1 MRYLCILAW
10 YLLIRVCTFNY
21 VKMNVHMKNI
31 QIINKLNFKTM
42 KKGLLT
48 LLAASL
54 VFVGCQNYDDQ
65 FDDLNAQIS
74 ALKSQVD
81 GLASLSGQVAS
92 LSGTISG
99 LQAGVAAAQAASEA
113 ASAAAS
119 AASTAA
125 SAAGTEAASATS
137 AANAATAAANAID
150 FSSLSAGLATLQA
163 EVDDIQASLAT
174 AVTPAQIT
182 ALETKL
188 AAVQTDVTELL
199 EGSGVYTQTLQITN
213 QALLAAADALGNG
226 INVISGGLNVAVT
239 SDMNMTTLQNVIN
252 RIYNVTGNVT
262 YTNALTTTQTAV
274 TFDKLTSA
282 ADIQIEQKGAYSFA
296 TLVSASDIWLGDDNS
311 DDVSSVNLAALT
323 TVDNINTGESDAVS
337 TADGIVFDQATS
349 IDLGAMTF
357 YAGGDLTLTTKT
369 GGTLDIASL
378 TDTNA
383 AGTLNPFT
391 LTVTGPASLTLTKL
405 KGDDRGTDEGAV
417 SVSKV
422 ATFSITGFGGDITV
436 GAKVNNATINDA
448 TSDLTISAAVDLES
462 LTVEGV
468 GPYGKY
474 VDNTASATTKSTT
487 YTYASAFP
495 SLTVSESA
503 DDLTSVT
510 LTGQFNAVNMTDQSN
525 LSSVTA
531 NAKMESLTLST
542 LPDLATT
549 ALTGSTINSVTV
561 SGTGLTTASLD
572 YGMKNTAASTAVK
585 YGSLSVT
592 DNLDMTSLTSTVDDV
607 ATLTITGNDKLT
619 SISFANLNSIGTGAT
634 AAAAN
639 IYDNDLTAVKSTD
652 TYDTAVADAATKAH
666 TTADTGS
673 YDNGTSGMGGLQT
686 YLDAI
691 VTAGT
696 TATNAVFFDAVTTEV
711 VGAEDSAND
720 TTTTPGDASTL
731 NSASWSDTAMATS
744 AEDATQHFAVL
755 YLRASSADE
764 ETTYSAQ
771 VVGNEVE
778 TYSMQT
784 NRNANTLLDTDLGSV
799 EGFAIGY
806 ATGLTAIA
814 VDGASDTD
822 AANGSTVQTID
833 DLVTYLNNETN
844 TITSALGTTVEASRA
859 GGEETY
865 YTVNYL
871 TISGTAGQVAT
882 ASSAGRLVA
891 TFGSNETATTQ
902 VLSWNFTSAPNE
914 SAIASALVSLIDGT
928 NLYNATSIVTA
939 DSRANRFVVT
949 RNISQTGYGTIDYSP
964 LAVDPP
970 AITFV
975 LNGANATEAA
985 GNISTTVQ
993 LASNGFTSTFGTYSA
1008 YRDNAAAV
1016 RNLNSTGTT
1025 KAGSNVVD
1033 LYVSKSLKKGIT
1045 VRLKNTGT
1053 VAFSSNVSLIFS
1065 GGISNTAIAAIGDAS
1080 AANTVAAAGL
1090 LVDGSNIIS
1099 STLNSATNTTANTS
1113 TVYWV
1118 AGYGD
1123 ISDGNPS
1130 TSDPTTEAVTCDR
1143 TSWLG

>member
-1 MRYLCILAW
+1 MRHLCILAW

-99 LQAGVAAAQAASEA
+99 LQAGVAAAQAASDA
-113 ASAAAS
+113 ATAAAN
-119 AASTAA
+119 
-125 SAAGTEAASATS
+125 G
-137 AANAATAAANAID
+137 ATAAANAID

-199 EGSGVYTQTLQITN
+199 EGSGVYTTTLQITN

-252 RIYNVTGNVT
+252 RVYNVTGNVT

-282 ADIQIEQKGAYSFA
+282 ADIQVEQKGAYSFA
-296 TLVSASDIWLGDDNS
+296 TLTSASDIWLGDDNS
-311 DDVSSVNLAALT
+311 DDVSSVNLGALT

-357 YAGGDLTLTTKT
+357 YTGGDLTFTTKT

-378 TDTNA
+378 TDTNS

-391 LTVTGPASLTLTKL
+391 LTVTGPASLSLTKL
-405 KGDDRGTDEGAV
+405 KGDDKGTDEGAV

-422 ATFSITGFGGDITV
+422 ATFSIDGFGGDVTV
-436 GAKVNNATINDA
+436 GAKVNNATIKDA
-448 TSDLTISAAVDLES
+448 TADLTISAAVDLET

-468 GPYGKY
+468 GPFGKY
-474 VDNTASATTKSTT
+474 VDNSASATTKSTT

-495 SLTVSESA
+495 SLTVSGSA

-510 LTGQFNAVNMTDQSN
+510 LTGQFNVVNLTGQAN
-525 LSSVTA
+525 LATVTA
-531 NAKMESLTLST
+531 NAKMETLTLST

-549 ALTGSTINSVTV
+549 ALTGSTINAVTV
-561 SGTGLTTASLD
+561 TATGLTTGSLD

-607 ATLTITGNDKLT
+607 ATLTVTGNDKLT

-652 TYDTAVADAATKAH
+652 TYDTAVAAAATKAH
-666 TTADTGS
+666 TTSDTGS

-720 TTTTPGDASTL
+720 TTTTPGDATTL
-731 NSASWSDTAMATS
+731 NTASWSDTAMATS

-755 YLRASSADE
+755 YLRASSADST
-764 ETTYSAQ
+764 TTYAGQ
-771 VVGNEVE
+771 VVDNQAIS
-778 TYSMQT
+778 YSFQT
-784 NRNANTLLDTDLGSV
+784 NRNGTTLVDTDLGTN
-799 EGFAIGY
+799 EGFTLTY
-806 ATGLTAIA
+806 ATGLTINAR
-814 VDGASDTD
+814 DGQSYTS
-822 AANGSTVQTID
+822 AANGSTIETID
-833 DLVTYLNNETN
+833 DIKAYLNGQT
-844 TITSALGTTVEASRA
+844 TTAAAGTSVTASRE
-859 GGEETY
+859 GGEQTY
-865 YTVNYL
+865 FTVNYL
-871 TISGTAGQVAT
+871 TISGSAGAVAT
-882 ASSAGRLVA
+882 AGAGGQVNA
-891 TFGSNETATTQ
+891 TFGSN
-902 VLSWNFTSAPNE
+902 LSDGAITLSHTFGAAFTEADL
-914 SAIASALVSLIDGT
+914 ASALMADIDAS
-928 NLYNATSIVTA
+928 NLWNAASVTTA
-939 DSRANRFVVT
+939 DGRANRFVVT
-949 RNISQTGYGTIDYSP
+949 ANISQTGYGTVDKSP
-964 LAVDPP
+964 LAPNPP
-970 AITFV
+970 SLTILAYD
-975 LNGANATEAA
+975 NG
-985 GNISTTVQ
+985 STTVQ
-993 LASNGFTSTFGTYSA
+993 WSPSSFVGAGKTFGSTYSA
-1008 YRDNAAAV
+1008 MDMNADAI
-1016 RNLNSTGTT
+1016 RNLN
-1025 KAGSNVVD
+1025 GSNTGSASGVVD
-1033 LYVSKSLKKGIT
+1033 LYVSKSAKAGLT

-1053 VAFSSNVSLIFS
+1053 VAFGSTVAMALYSVSSASA
-1065 GGISNTAIAAIGDAS
+1065 SNTAIVTDG
-1080 AANTVAAAGL
+1080 TVASTAGQGL
-1090 LVDGSNIIS
+1090 LADGTNIIS
-1099 STLNSATNTTANTS
+1099 SSLNSATSGSSTTAT
-1113 TVYWV
+1113 TYWV
-1118 AGYGD
+1118 ASYASIGD
-1123 ISDGNPS
+1123 GTPS
-1130 TSDPTTEAVTCDR
+1130 TSDPTTAAVTCDR

>member
-99 LQAGVAAAQAASEA
+99 LQAGVAAAQAASD
-113 ASAAAS
+113 
-119 AASTAA
+119 
-125 SAAGTEAASATS
+125 
-137 AANAATAAANAID
+137 AATAAANAID

-163 EVDDIQASLAT
+163 EVDEIQASLAT

-226 INVISGGLNVAVT
+226 INVISGGLNVNVT

-252 RIYNVTGNVT
+252 RVYNVTGNVT

-296 TLVSASDIWLGDDNS
+296 TLTSASDIWLGDDNS

-357 YAGGDLTLTTKT
+357 YTGGDLTFTTKT

-405 KGDDRGTDEGAV
+405 KGDDKGSDEGAV

-487 YTYASAFP
+487 YTYAAAFP
-495 SLTVSESA
+495 SLTVSGSA

-510 LTGQFNAVNMTDQSN
+510 LTGQFNAVNLTGQAN
-525 LSSVTA
+525 LATVTA

-561 SGTGLTTASLD
+561 TATGLTTGSLD

-619 SISFANLNSIGTGAT
+619 SLSFANLNSIGTGAT

-639 IYDNDLTAVKSTD
+639 IYDNDLTAVKSTN
-652 TYDTAVADAATKAH
+652 TYDADIGTANTTAKAALEH
-666 TTADTGS
+666 TTSDTGS
-673 YDNGTSGMGGLQT
+673 YDNGTSGMGGLQA

-711 VGAEDSAND
+711 DGAEDSAND
-720 TTTTPGDASTL
+720 VTTTPGDASTL
-731 NSASWSDTAMATS
+731 NSASWSDTAMAAS
-744 AEDATQHFAVL
+744 AEDADQHFAVL
-755 YLRASSADE
+755 YLRASSADG

-771 VVGNEVE
+771 VVEKE
-778 TYSMQT
+778 AMTYSFQV
-784 NRNANTLLDTDLGSV
+784 NRDANTLIDTDLAST
-799 EGFAIGY
+799 EGFIITYG
-806 ATGLTAIA
+806 TGLTTTA
-814 VDGASDTD
+814 DGGDTDTD
-822 AANGSTVQTID
+822 AANGSSLVTVT
-833 DLVTYLNNETN
+833 DLVAYLNAETN
-844 TITSALGTTVEASRA
+844 TITSAAGTTVEASRA
-859 GGEETY
+859 GGEQTY

-871 TISGTAGQVAT
+871 TISGTAGAVAT
-882 ASSAGRLVA
+882 ASAGGQVNA
-891 TFGSNETATTQ
+891 TFGTDETGTTL
-902 VLSWNFTSAPNE
+902 VLSHTFSGAFTEAQLAEQLRVDIN
-914 SAIASALVSLIDGT
+914 AA
-928 NLYNATSIVTA
+928 NLYAAASVVTA
-939 DSRANRFVVT
+939 DGRANRFVVT
-949 RNISQTGYGTIDYSP
+949 RAISHAGYPVDNSP
-964 LAVDPP
+964 LAIDPP
-970 AITFV
+970 ALTILAF
-975 LNGANATEAA
+975 NSG
-985 GNISTTVQ
+985 STTVQ
-993 LASNGFTSTFGTYSA
+993 WAPNSFTSTFGSYSQT
-1008 YRDNAAAV
+1008 RDNAAAI
-1016 RNLNSTGTT
+1016 RNLNGTT
-1025 KAGSNVVD
+1025 GSSASAVVD
-1033 LYVSKSLKKGIT
+1033 LYTSQSKKKGLS
-1045 VRLKNTGT
+1045 VRISNTGS
-1053 VAFSSNVSLIFS
+1053 VAFGATVGLTLSAA
-1065 GGISNTAIAAIGDAS
+1065 SNTAIVSDGTGD
-1080 AANTVAAAGL
+1080 VARTLGL
-1090 LVDGSNIIS
+1090 LVDGTSIIS
-1099 STLNSATNTTANTS
+1099 STLNSATSTGDSTDTT
-1113 TVYWV
+1113 YWV
-1118 AGYGD
+1118 AAYSA

-1130 TSDPTTEAVTCDR
+1130 TSDPTTAAVTCDR